1 MTTTTT
7 KRFPSPFGTPT
18 PPGAEGWE
26 SMYPPYLLFSEE
38 NREWEDSQ
46 FWFYDS
52 LHRPEVEVPFDTI
65 VHEAWFMAASA
76 NIARTFAVP
85 AGNGYAERIL
95 NGRIYCTPLPVLSE
109 AVVQERLP
117 VYLRRAGYYYE
128 HWNELYEKWTSKLEG
143 LIAEMR
149 AIEVPHL
156 PAFEDESVVT
166 EGRGYSTGHTL
177 LSSYNAVVS
186 NVLLV
191 YQYHF
196 ELLVLGYGAYLNLYQ
211 FTKQAFPSIDDQT
224 VANLAAGADI
234 LLFRPDDEV
243 KKLARIAVDLGISDR
258 LRADRRPELIVE
270 QLRQDPTGARW
281 VAAFDAAQDPWFHYS
296 TGTGLYH
303 HERSWIDDLTVPW
316 AALKGYMDRLERG
329 EALDRPTGEILERR
343 DRLAAEY
350 RALLS
355 SADDRT
361 AFDQNVELAR
371 TVAPYIENHN
381 FFIEHRHHTH
391 FWNKMRDFGD
401 RMVENG
407 LLLDRDDL
415 FYLNRWEVGQAL
427 HDMVVSWSAS
437 GAIPMRTQ
445 HWRGLVSRRRD
456 IVEVLRDWDAE
467 PALGPMPPEIG
478 DPFMLMLYGL
488 TTERVAAWLEG
499 TDDGSQE
506 LRGVAASA
514 GVVEGTARVVLAPDD
529 IPTVEEGEIMV
540 CPITAPSWGPVFG
553 RIRATVS
560 DLGGIMSHAAIVS
573 REYGLP
579 AVVGTGRGT
588 KVIRTGDRIR
598 VDGDTGVVTVLP
610 A

>member
-1 MTTTTT
+1 MTTTAT

-18 PPGAEGWE
+18 PAGAEGWE

-117 VYLRRAGYYYE
+117 LYVKRAGYYYE
-128 HWNELYEKWTSKLEG
+128 HWNELYEKWTSKLDG

-149 AIEVPHL
+149 AIEVPRL
-156 PAFEDESVVT
+156 PHFEDESVVT

-177 LSSYNAVVS
+177 LTSYNSVVN
-186 NVLLV
+186 NVLTV

-211 FTKQAFPSIDDQT
+211 FTKQAFPNMDDQT

-258 LRADRRPELIVE
+258 LRADRRPEQIVE
-270 QLRQDPTGARW
+270 DLRADPTGARW
-281 VAAFDAAQDPWFHYS
+281 TAAFDAAQDPWFHYS

-303 HERSWIDDLTVPW
+303 HERSWIDDLSVPFS
-316 AALKGYMDRLERG
+316 ALKGYMDRLERG
-329 EALDRPTGEILERR
+329 ETLDRPTEEILERR
-343 DRLAAEY
+343 DRLAKEY
-350 RALLS
+350 RELLS
-355 SADDRT
+355 SAEDRT

-381 FFIEHRHHTH
+381 FYIEHRHHTH

-445 HWRGLVSRRRD
+445 HWRGLVSKRRD
-456 IVEVLRDWDAE
+456 IVDVLRDWDAE

-499 TDDGSQE
+499 PEEGSKE

-514 GVVEGTARVVLAPDD
+514 GVVEGLARVVLSPDD

-588 KVIRTGDRIR
+588 KVIKTGDRIR
-598 VDGDTGVVTVLP
+598 VDGDTGVVTVL
-610 A
+610 

>member
-1 MTTTTT
+1 MTTTAT

-18 PPGAEGWE
+18 PAGAEGWE

-95 NGRIYCTPLPVLSE
+95 NGRIYCTPLPVLSD

-117 VYLRRAGYYYE
+117 LYVKRAGYYYE
-128 HWNELYEKWTSKLEG
+128 HWNELYEKWTSKLDG

-149 AIEVPHL
+149 AIEVPRL
-156 PAFEDESVVT
+156 PHFEDESVVT

-177 LSSYNAVVS
+177 LTSYNSVVN
-186 NVLLV
+186 NVLTV

-211 FTKQAFPSIDDQT
+211 FTKQAFPNMDDQT

-258 LRADRRPELIVE
+258 LRADRRPQQIVE
-270 QLRQDPTGARW
+270 DLRADPTGARW
-281 VAAFDAAQDPWFHYS
+281 TAAFDAAQDPWFHYS

-303 HERSWIDDLTVPW
+303 HERSWIDDLSVPF
-316 AALKGYMDRLERG
+316 AALRGYMDRLERG
-329 EALDRPTGEILERR
+329 ETLDRPTEEILERR
-343 DRLAAEY
+343 DRLANEY
-350 RALLS
+350 RDLLS
-355 SADDRT
+355 SAEDRT

-381 FFIEHRHHTH
+381 FYIEHRHHTH

-407 LLLDRDDL
+407 LLVDRDDL

-445 HWRGLVSRRRD
+445 HWRGLVSKRRD
-456 IVEVLRDWDAE
+456 IVDVLRDWDAE

-499 TDDGSQE
+499 PEEGSKE

-514 GVVEGTARVVLAPDD
+514 GVVEGLARVVLSPDD

-588 KVIRTGDRIR
+588 KVIKTGDRIR
-598 VDGDTGVVTVLP
+598 VDGDTGVVTVL
-610 A
+610 

>member
-1 MTTTTT
+1 MTTTAT

-18 PPGAEGWE
+18 PAGAEGWE

-109 AVVQERLP
+109 AVVQERVPLY
-117 VYLRRAGYYYE
+117 VKRAGYYYE
-128 HWNELYEKWTSKLEG
+128 HWNELYEKWTSKLDG

-149 AIEVPHL
+149 AIEVPRL
-156 PAFEDESVVT
+156 PHFEDESVVT

-177 LSSYNAVVS
+177 LTSYNSVVN
-186 NVLLV
+186 NVLTV

-211 FTKQAFPSIDDQT
+211 FTKQAFPNMDEQT

-258 LRADRRPELIVE
+258 LRADRRPEQIVE
-270 QLRQDPTGARW
+270 DLRADPNGARW
-281 VAAFDAAQDPWFHYS
+281 TAAFDAAQDPWFHYS

-303 HERSWIDDLTVPW
+303 HERSWIDDLSVPF
-316 AALKGYMDRLERG
+316 AALRGYMDRLERG
-329 EALDRPTGEILERR
+329 ETLDRPTEEILERR
-343 DRLAAEY
+343 DRLANEY
-350 RALLS
+350 RELLT
-355 SADDRT
+355 SAEDRT

-381 FFIEHRHHTH
+381 FYIEHRHHTH

-407 LLLDRDDL
+407 LLLGRDDL

-445 HWRGLVSRRRD
+445 HWRGLVSKRRD
-456 IVEVLRDWDAE
+456 IIEVLRDWDAE

-499 TDDGSQE
+499 PEEGSKE

-514 GVVEGTARVVLAPDD
+514 GVVEGLARVVLSPDD

-598 VDGDTGVVTVLP
+598 VDGDTGVVTVL
-610 A
+610 

>member
-1 MTTTTT
+1 M
-7 KRFPSPFGTPT
+7 
-18 PPGAEGWE
+18 
-26 SMYPPYLLFSEE
+26 
-38 NREWEDSQ
+38 
-46 FWFYDS
+46 
-52 LHRPEVEVPFDTI
+52 
-65 VHEAWFMAASA
+65 
-76 NIARTFAVP
+76 
-85 AGNGYAERIL
+85 
-95 NGRIYCTPLPVLSE
+95 
-109 AVVQERLP
+109 
-117 VYLRRAGYYYE
+117 
-128 HWNELYEKWTSKLEG
+128 
-143 LIAEMR
+143 
-149 AIEVPHL
+149 
-156 PAFEDESVVT
+156 
-166 EGRGYSTGHTL
+166 
-177 LSSYNAVVS
+177 
-186 NVLLV
+186 
-191 YQYHF
+191 
-196 ELLVLGYGAYLNLYQ
+196 
-211 FTKQAFPSIDDQT
+211 DDQT

-258 LRADRRPELIVE
+258 LRADRRPQQIVE
-270 QLRQDPTGARW
+270 DLRADATGARW
-281 VAAFDAAQDPWFHYS
+281 TAAFDAAQDPWFHYS

-303 HERSWIDDLTVPW
+303 HERSWIDDLSVPF
-316 AALKGYMDRLERG
+316 AALRGYMDRLERG
-329 EALDRPTGEILERR
+329 ETLDRPTEEILERR
-343 DRLAAEY
+343 DRLANEY
-350 RALLS
+350 RELLS
-355 SADDRT
+355 SAEDRT

-381 FFIEHRHHTH
+381 FYIEHRHHTH

-445 HWRGLVSRRRD
+445 HWRGLVSKRRD

-499 TDDGSQE
+499 PEEGSKE

-514 GVVEGTARVVLAPDD
+514 GVVEGLARVVLSPDD

-588 KVIRTGDRIR
+588 KVIKTGDRIR
-598 VDGDTGVVTVLP
+598 VDGDTGVVTVL
-610 A
+610 